1 MYQNFQ
7 PDQMDLIR
15 EGYRFIP
22 LYNIR
27 NDCLTDK
34 TGATLFVNVTI
45 TPPSKN
51 YISKA
56 AKINADERFLNSG
69 SAQLKKGKKHPSYL
83 MAVEK

>member
-1 MYQNFQ
+1 ME
-7 PDQMDLIR
+7 LIR

-51 YISKA
+51 NISKA
-56 AKINADERFLNSG
+56 AKIKADERFANSG
-69 SAQLKKGKKHPSYL
+69 AAQLQKGKKHPSYL
-83 MAVEK
+83 IAVEK